1 MIQLSKREKIMLK
14 VLLGILGALALYYLI
29 ISPLIGMMSSMN
41 SSYEENITRMQ
52 RLQHIH
58 EQYQEIRLKRSQYE
72 SQINSTV
79 GITTLI
85 EETAKNLKILGNKSY
100 VRVIPGSTKDNYK
113 KISAEV
119 KFVGVDMQSVL
130 KFIHGMEHSNNL
142 VRTSYMRIS
151 EALKGRDIYD
161 VEIKFDSL
169 TSQ

>member
-1 MIQLSKREKIMLK
+1 MIQMSKREIIMLK
-14 VLLGILGALALYYLI
+14 VLLGLLGIVAAYYLI
-29 ISPLIGMMSSMN
+29 ISPLIVMRSSMN
-41 SSYEENITRMQ
+41 SSYEDNMARIQ
-52 RLQHIH
+52 KLQKMH
-58 EQYQEIRLKRSQYE
+58 EEYQEIRQKRSQYE
-72 SQINSTV
+72 SQISSGV

-113 KISAEV
+113 KVSAEV
-119 KFVGVDMQSVL
+119 KFVGVDITSAMRFL
-130 KFIHGMEHSNNL
+130 HGMEHSNNL

-161 VEIKFDSL
+161 VEIKFDSI